1 MFYNIEDKKLQNN
14 YIEYL
19 KLTGSLSRLFSDS
32 LAPYLYYRAAEN
44 IFCLAFEAENLS
56 RSDISIDA
64 KKGNVGFGLKTFLHG
79 NGRTFQKVA
88 EFNAI
93 RNEYA
98 NKSDKEI
105 VEFISKARNKRLD
118 ICLEGYGVDTLVY
131 HCLTRSD
138 NLISVYEFP
147 MDMVQIDKIKNIT
160 RNTNTIQ
167 FEDGLHQYSFNLSKS
182 TLYKR
187 FVCEN
192 SLEDIKVDILENP
205 FEVLGSLN
213 TSSTSILKEVS
224 SYPFIYLPLY
234 APSSKEL
241 EPAPASG
248 INQWNSKPREGQEKR
263 NDNELYIPI
272 PAWIH
277 KKFEG
282 FFPDNNDDKFELE
295 LPNGEILNAKMCQ
308 SGQKGLMSNPNK
320 ALGKWVLRDVLK
332 VPVGTLV
339 DRKYLDMIGID
350 SVVIFKL
357 NDTKFKIDFASSG
370 KFEEFKANY
379 N

>member
-1 MFYNIEDKKLQNN
+1 MFYNIEKKELQSK

-19 KLTGSLSRLFSDS
+19 KLTCSLSRLFSDS

-56 RSDISIDA
+56 RSDISIDS
-64 KKGNVGFGLKTFLHG
+64 KKGKIGFGLKTFLHG
-79 NGRTFQKVA
+79 NGKTFQKVA

-93 RNEYA
+93 RDEYTS
-98 NKSDKEI
+98 KSDREI
-105 VEFISKARNKRLD
+105 IDFISQARNKRLD
-118 ICLEGYGVDTLVY
+118 ICLEGYGVDSLIY

-138 NLISVYEFP
+138 NLISIYEFP
-147 MDMVQIDKIKNIT
+147 MDKVQIDSIKKIVRSK
-160 RNTNTIQ
+160 NTIQ
-167 FEDGLHQYSFNLSKS
+167 FEDGMNEYSFNLSKS

-187 FVCEN
+187 FICKD

-205 FEVLGSLN
+205 FELLANLN
-213 TSSTSILKEVS
+213 KSETSILKEVS
-224 SYPFIYLPLY
+224 TYPFIYLPLY
-234 APSSKEL
+234 APSSQDL
-241 EPAPASG
+241 EPAIASG
-248 INQWNSKPREGQEKR
+248 INQWNAGGRDR
-263 NDNELYIPI
+263 NQDELYIPV

-282 FFPDNNDDKFELE
+282 FFPNNNDDKFELE
-295 LPNGEILNAKMCQ
+295 LPNGNVLNAKMCQ
-308 SGQKGLMSNPNK
+308 AGQKGLMSNPNK

-350 SVVIFKL
+350 SVIVFKL
-357 NDTKFKIDFASSG
+357 NDTKYKIDFASSG
-370 KFEEFKANY
+370 KFEEFKEQFI
-379 N
+379 

>member
-1 MFYNIEDKKLQNN
+1 MFYNIEDEELKAK

-44 IFCLAFEAENLS
+44 IFCLGFEAENLS

-64 KKGNVGFGLKTFLHG
+64 KKKNIGFGLKTFLHG
-79 NGRTFQKVA
+79 NGKTFQKVA

-98 NKSDKEI
+98 NKSDREI
-105 VEFISKARNKRLD
+105 IDFISQARNKRLD
-118 ICLEGYGVDTLVY
+118 ICLEGYGVDSLIY

-138 NLISVYEFP
+138 NLISIYEFP
-147 MDMVQIDKIKNIT
+147 MDKVQIDGIKKIV
-160 RNTNTIQ
+160 RNKNTIQ
-167 FEDGLHQYSFNLSKS
+167 FEDGINEYSFNLSKS

-187 FVCEN
+187 FICKD

-205 FEVLGSLN
+205 FEVLANLSV
-213 TSSTSILKEVS
+213 SQSSILKEVS
-224 SYPFIYLPLY
+224 TYPFIYLPLY
-234 APSSKEL
+234 APSSKDL
-241 EPAPASG
+241 EPGVASG
-248 INQWNSKPREGQEKR
+248 VNQWNAGGRDR
-263 NDNELYIPI
+263 NQDELYIPV

-282 FFPDNNDDKFELE
+282 FFPDNNYDKFELE
-295 LPNGEILNAKMCQ
+295 LPDGQILNAKMCQ

-350 SVVIFKL
+350 SVIVFKIS
-357 NDTKFKIDFASSG
+357 DTKYKIDFASTG
-370 KFEEFKANY
+370 KFEEFKDTHEN
-379 N
+379 